1 MEALRSGD
9 PRRVGRHRLLGRL
22 GAGGMGL
29 VYLGRSPGGMLVA
42 VKVVHPHL
50 VEDPDFRARFRRE
63 VGAARAVSGAF
74 TAPVVDADPDA
85 ALPWLA
91 TAYLPG
97 VPLDEAVPLPV
108 PAVLA
113 LGAGLAEAL
122 VSIHRAGV
130 VHRDLKPSNVILGP
144 DGPRVI
150 DFGIAHAADAAVVT
164 RTGSTIGSPGF
175 MPPEQARGMPS
186 GPAADV
192 FALGA
197 ILVFAA
203 TGAGPY
209 GQGPP
214 HVLIYR
220 AVHERPRL
228 DGVTDPV
235 LRDVAA
241 ACLEQDPARRPDP
254 GELLRRLAP
263 HVPEDTDLHGVG
275 WLPESVGTRI
285 AEAGAEVPGRPP
297 TILETVAMPGRRR
310 FLAVGGAAAA
320 VALGTGGVVA
330 LVRAMGSADEGTGAR
345 RPSASPAASAAAPPP
360 MRDGKVLWK
369 RYSGAEYLLSTPAV
383 SGGTVFTG
391 SEKGNLLAFDAR
403 TGKPRWSYRAAR
415 RIVTGPAVAGGLVYA
430 LSQDGVLHA
439 VDART
444 GRLRWRRTVGE
455 TVADPVVSG
464 GVVYAGGD
472 SLHAL
477 HPSTGSV
484 RWRGTGAVRTPAVA
498 GGAVYVPA
506 DKRLVALDASTGRT
520 RWTYASPRGVQPA
533 AAANGLVCFA
543 DFQGETLHAVDA
555 RTGERRWTFDI
566 GETATARPLI
576 TDDAVYAGDFGGKLS
591 ALDPATGAMRWQSQ
605 LEGRIDAGPV
615 LAGGTL
621 YVPSGAHSDGSV
633 YAVDA
638 RDGRKVWRFQVDEG
652 IESSPAVADGIV
664 YTGCKDGNL
673 YALDARGGSGATTE
687 PRRGEPGRDI
697 DGDTG

>member
-9 PRRVGRHRLLGRL
+9 PRRVGGHRLLGRL

-74 TAPVVDADPDA
+74 TAPVVDADPEA

-97 VPLDEAVPLPV
+97 VPLDQAVPLPV

-130 VHRDLKPSNVILGP
+130 VHRDLKPSNVILAL

-164 RTGSTIGSPGF
+164 RTGSTVGSPGF
-175 MPPEQARGMPS
+175 IAPEQARGAPT

-192 FALGA
+192 FSLGA
-197 ILVFAA
+197 VLVFAA
-203 TGAGPY
+203 TGVGPY

-228 DGVTDPV
+228 DGVTDLA
-235 LRDVAA
+235 LRAVVE
-241 ACLEQDPARRPDP
+241 ACLEPDP
-254 GELLRRLAP
+254 GRRPSPDELLRGLAP
-263 HVPEDTDLHGVG
+263 HVPPSTDLHGVG
-275 WLPESVGTRI
+275 WLPADLGERI
-285 AEAGAEVPGRPP
+285 AQAGTGIPEPPP
-297 TILETVAMPGRRR
+297 TGIETVAAPGRRR
-310 FLAVGGAAAA
+310 FLVVGGAAAA
-320 VALGTGGVVA
+320 VALGTGGVAA
-330 LVRAMGSADEGTGAR
+330 LVRVLREPAAEPAAQPPAT
-345 RPSASPAASAAAPPP
+345 SPAASAAPPP

-369 RYSGAEYLLSTPAV
+369 RPSGDEYLV
-383 SGGTVFTG
+383 SSPVVAGGQVFVG

-403 TGKPRWSYRAAR
+403 TGKPRWTYRAAR
-415 RIVTGPAVAGGLVYA
+415 RIVTGPAAASGLVYA

-444 GRLRWRRTVGE
+444 GRLKWQRTVGN
-455 TVADPVVSG
+455 TQADPIV
-464 GVVYAGGD
+464 AGGLVYCGGD
-472 SLHAL
+472 AL
-477 HPSTGSV
+477 NALDAAGGSV
-484 RWRGTGAVRTPAVA
+484 RWRGAGAGRTPAAA
-498 GGAVYVPA
+498 GGAVYVPGE
-506 DKRLVALDASTGRT
+506 KKLVAYDASTGRA
-520 RWTYASPRGVQPA
+520 RWTYPSPGGVQDA

-543 DFQGETLHAVDA
+543 DFQGEKVHAVDA
-555 RTGERRWTFDI
+555 RTGKRRWTFDI
-566 GETATARPLI
+566 GETATSRPVI
-576 TDDAVYAGDFGGKLS
+576 TDRAVYAADYGGKVS
-591 ALDPATGAMRWQSQ
+591 ALDPATGTMRWQAQ
-605 LEGRIDAGPV
+605 LEGQIQDNPV
-615 LAGGTL
+615 MAGGTL
-621 YVPSGAHSDGSV
+621 YVPSGIYSDGGV

-638 RDGRKVWRFQVDEG
+638 ATGRKLWRFQADEG
-652 IESSPAVADGIV
+652 VESSPAVAGGIV
-664 YTGCKDGNL
+664 YTGCKDGYL
-673 YALDARGGSGATTE
+673 YALDARGGSGTAT
-687 PRRGEPGRDI
+687 G
-697 DGDTG
+697 